1 MRRYFL
7 GLFAVF
13 IGGIAL
19 GQGLINPF
27 DLEPSARAAGYG
39 GAYCALAEG
48 ADALI
53 FNPAGL
59 SWGRDL
65 YLDSGYLAHMG
76 GLSSVIWLG
85 GSFGPFAAAFTTLS
99 AGGIQAAPGGS
110 ALAFSH
116 MGAAV
121 GAGIPGDIF
130 GFRAPGLRWGVGVAV
145 RYDRAQL
152 ADQAGSGLSLSLGA
166 LGIVPLGPWELR
178 FGLAVEDIG
187 FGITFAD
194 VQRREP
200 WTMAMRAGVALVAP
214 MATVA
219 MDYAGGLRLGVGVR
233 LSPMFEVRGGVAMAG
248 AGLQFALG
256 LGVRFNGF
264 TLDYAL
270 LTYPVFAP
278 SHRFGLS
285 ARF

>member
-7 GLFAVF
+7 GFFLIV
-13 IGGIAL
+13 IGGLTSA
-19 GQGLINPF
+19 QGLINPF

-48 ADALI
+48 TDALI

-59 SWGRDL
+59 SWGRGMA
-65 YLDSGYLAHMG
+65 LDSGYLAQMG
-76 GLSSVIWLG
+76 GLSSVIWLAG
-85 GSFGPFAAAFTTLS
+85 AFGPFAAAFTTLS
-99 AGGIQAAPGGS
+99 ADGIEDVPGGS
-110 ALAFSH
+110 ALGFSH

-121 GAGIPGDIF
+121 GAGIPGDLF
-130 GFRAPGLRWGVGVAV
+130 GFRIPALRWGVGVSI

-152 ADQAGSGLSLSLGA
+152 ADQMGSGLSLSLGA
-166 LGIVPLGPWELR
+166 LGIMPLGPWELR
-178 FGLAVEDIG
+178 LGIAVEDIG

-194 VQRREP
+194 VQHRES

-214 MATVA
+214 FATVA

-233 LSPMFEVRGGVAMAG
+233 FSPMFEVRGGVAMAG

-256 LGVRFNGF
+256 LGVQFNGF

-270 LTYPVFAP
+270 LTYPIFAP